1 LVEEGLDVESL
12 DVDTNAVF
20 DSRRKAVLL
29 RLADL
34 EELPAGCTPAFSR
47 TWILDLTNFIDG
59 YSSLFSASKRRLE
72 NVGRHL
78 AANKNNRND
87 ARSGI
92 WSDSR
97 IVMFSSKTDMKVYR
111 AARFSE
117 FAAGAAINLSI
128 IADANLR
135 GLL

>member
-1 LVEEGLDVESL
+1 
-12 DVDTNAVF
+12 
-20 DSRRKAVLL
+20 
-29 RLADL
+29 L

-59 YSSLFSASKRRLE
+59 YSSLFSASK
-72 NVGRHL
+72 
-78 AANKNNRND
+78 
-87 ARSGI
+87 
-92 WSDSR
+92 
-97 IVMFSSKTDMKVYR
+97 TDMKVYR

-135 GLL
+135 GLS